1 MKLVVMLFLYV
12 GLLALHGFLTDRC
25 LCRWERTEGLSHR
38 LRKFWLSVYVLF
50 SAFPILGAVLPD
62 ISIRYVLQGAGN
74 LWLGFV
80 LYYGG
85 LLSCLYLLG
94 LFIRLFRRKRPG
106 RGAGY
111 GAILCLSLLGA
122 LCIFCYGLYHAQQT
136 KVVSYELLVEKPVSG
151 QVPSAEG
158 EDLSEDLEGGQEMT
172 LVLLGDLHLGVNSA
186 LSTTKRMVKLVN
198 AQHPDVVVIAGDIF
212 TSCYFGLSHPEEYA
226 KALSQMEARYGVYAV
241 YGNHDVEESLFG
253 GFAISPVSK
262 AFRTREIEEFM
273 EACSFQ
279 MLYDSGVTLPGGVQ
293 LMGRVDGEKAGDGT
307 NNRMSAVE
315 FLKEADQSL
324 PIFVLEHEPID
335 YQNLSEA
342 GADVVLSGHTH
353 AGQIFPGSMI
363 VPYFNENAWGH
374 KVIHGMDT
382 FVTAGVGYYGPP
394 MRVGTDS
401 EVTVIHVRFQERG

>member
-1 MKLVVMLFLYV
+1 MN
-12 GLLALHGFLTDRC
+12 T
-25 LCRWERTEGLSHR
+25 
-38 LRKFWLSVYVLF
+38 
-50 SAFPILGAVLPD
+50 
-62 ISIRYVLQGAGN
+62 AG
-74 LWLGFV
+74 
-80 LYYGG
+80 
-85 LLSCLYLLG
+85 
-94 LFIRLFRRKRPG
+94 
-106 RGAGY
+106 
-111 GAILCLSLLGA
+111 
-122 LCIFCYGLYHAQQT
+122 T
-136 KVVSYELLVEKPVSG
+136 KT
-151 QVPSAEG
+151 
-158 EDLSEDLEGGQEMT
+158 DLS
-172 LVLLGDLHLGVNSA
+172 
-186 LSTTKRMVKLVN
+186 
-198 AQHPDVVVIAGDIF
+198 
-212 TSCYFGLSHPEEYA
+212 PEEI
-226 KALSQMEARYGVYAV
+226 L
-241 YGNHDVEESLFG
+241 
-253 GFAISPVSK
+253 
-262 AFRTREIEEFM
+262 REIEEFM

-307 NNRMSAVE
+307 NNRMSAAE
-315 FLKEADQSL
+315 LLKEADQSL